1 MNEIKNQRAKE
12 LILRKASDFIQKES
26 NGQSLITV
34 TNSSTS
40 GDQKRMTVYVSVMPE
55 IKEKAVID
63 FLKRQ
68 RSEFKKYIRENT
80 RLNIIPHFDFEIDMG
95 EKSRQRV
102 DELL

>member
-1 MNEIKNQRAKE
+1 MNEIKNQRANE
-12 LILRKASDFIQKES
+12 LIMRKASDFIQRES

-40 GDQKRMTVYVSVMPE
+40 GDNKRMIIYVTVLPE
-55 IKEKAVID
+55 QKEKAVID
-63 FLKRQ
+63 FLKRN
-68 RSEFKKYIRENT
+68 RSEFKQYIRENT
-80 RLNIIPHFDFEIDMG
+80 RLNIIPHFDFEIDFG